1 MPPEVYQRCLV
12 CYLKIPPLDK
22 YFMEASAVNQNK
34 IQRNLCSKG
43 HRDYKYCKHY
53 YYNGRLNMVI
63 KQGLVHREA
72 YTI

>member
-1 MPPEVYQRCLV
+1 MSCMLSKNPTFGEVFYGS
-12 CYLKIPPLDK
+12 
-22 YFMEASAVNQNK
+22 FSAVNQNK

-53 YYNGRLNMVI
+53 NNGRLNTVI